1 MATIIEIK
9 EDKLQN
15 LSEYAEKV
23 LKYGGKMMQCL
34 EELESKSK
42 YNEYRGTDYER
53 GGMDYR
59 GGMRYRSGQKDRWD
73 DEPHYNRYY

>member
-34 EELESKSK
+34 EELESKSNK
-42 YNEYRGTDYER
+42 KGLAKL
-53 GGMDYR
+53 
-59 GGMRYRSGQKDRWD
+59 S
-73 DEPHYNRYY
+73 